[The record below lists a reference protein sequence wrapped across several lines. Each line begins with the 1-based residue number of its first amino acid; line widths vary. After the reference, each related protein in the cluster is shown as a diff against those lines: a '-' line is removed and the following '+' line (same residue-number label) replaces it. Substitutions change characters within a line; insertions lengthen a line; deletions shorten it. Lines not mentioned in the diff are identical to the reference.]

1 MIGTVHKE
9 SPLTLSTR
17 IGSASGEKHTYTM
30 LVGEPLQ
37 TPIIIRD
44 DGKTFTLTWPEII
57 DLARS
62 AFAID
67 DAAD

>member
-1 MIGTVHKE
+1 
-9 SPLTLSTR
+9 
-17 IGSASGEKHTYTM
+17 M

>member
-57 DLARS
+57 YLARS